1 MNKFLVIKLD
11 QYAGNVDEIVSTA
24 LTGWGNERYGG
35 SQAMKTFNACVRPL
49 LSEPQE
55 EYCDLPIQFLN
66 FPTEHGYSA
75 YDLDRSSTNS
85 LRMGIDDET
94 TKEELTAML
103 DIWSRAYGDEAG
115 GLKITVE
122 GVHKGSVTV
131 KILGFELVTVKE
143 FRETL
148 R

>member
-35 SQAMKTFNACVRPL
+35 SQAMKTFNAHVRPL
-49 LSEPQE
+49 LSEPDE

-66 FPTEHGYSA
+66 FPTEHGSSA
-75 YDLDRSSTNS
+75 YALDPSSTNS
-85 LRMGIDDET
+85 LRMSIDGET
-94 TKEELTAML
+94 NKEELNLML
-103 DIWSRAYGDEAG
+103 DIWSRAYSDGDG

-122 GVHKGSVTV
+122 GIHKGSVTV
-131 KILGFELVTVKE
+131 KILGFELVTVRE